1 MLRELLKGRGF
12 NIERYRLKDSIY
24 RVNDFDAQARKKKR
38 RLREGFIMLKVQIN
52 YGI

>member
-24 RVNDFDAQARKKKR
+24 CVNDFDAQARKKR